1 MVITGLTR
9 NQVASRGLEGS
20 NPSVS
25 ASATG
30 NAFKRCLFSFRCAG
44 GDGES
49 EPLRGLELHAIGQP
63 RCYILIR
70 FACQQSLKG
79 ESLRPYS
86 HSRKCFQALPFFIPL
101 RRRRERVSARARAAR
116 DWADGLIFSYILLL
130 PPIAERR
137 IPPSCG
143 VTGTVILSV
152 AFLSRCAGGERGSL
166 RGLELHAIGQPC
178 CYILIRFACQ
188 QSLKGESLRLRQEES
203 CLNTRFLYFSI
214 KGICGIIINTEVYV
228 PQWSDSY
235 LTQKR
240 DKHGN

>member
-1 MVITGLTR
+1 MLAFFRICRYNLYCALRRRIEVVITGLTR

-44 GDGES
+44 GDGEP

-86 HSRKCFQALPFFIPL
+86 YSRKCFQALPFFIWL
-101 RRRRERVSARARAAR
+101 RRRRRRARAPARARAAR
-116 DWADGLIFSYILLL
+116 DWAILLL
-130 PPIAERR
+130 HPYTLCVPTIAERR
-137 IPPSCG
+137 IPPSIQPQQAMLLI
-143 VTGTVILSV
+143 VVFFHLV
-152 AFLSRCAGGERGSL
+152 APAETESPSLCEGSSCTRLGGRANIFLHTFVAANR
-166 RGLELHAIGQPC
+166 
-178 CYILIRFACQ
+178 
-188 QSLKGESLRLRQEES
+188 
-203 CLNTRFLYFSI
+203 
-214 KGICGIIINTEVYV
+214 
-228 PQWSDSY
+228 
-235 LTQKR
+235 
-240 DKHGN
+240 